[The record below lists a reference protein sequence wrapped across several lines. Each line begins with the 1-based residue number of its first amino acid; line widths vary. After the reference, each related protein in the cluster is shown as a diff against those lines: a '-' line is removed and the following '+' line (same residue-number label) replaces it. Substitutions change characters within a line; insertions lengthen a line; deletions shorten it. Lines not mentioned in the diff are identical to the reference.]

1 MFNFS
6 EDILDNYRDLLS
18 NLEDVKNEI
27 ADVKVSSAE
36 EFQKK
41 EKFLQTVTEDIASV
55 KNFIVKRLEEEVF

>member
-1 MFNFS
+1 MFNFG

-41 EKFLQTVTEDIASV
+41 EKLLQTVTEDIASA
-55 KNFIVKRLEEEVF
+55 KSFIAQRLEKEVF